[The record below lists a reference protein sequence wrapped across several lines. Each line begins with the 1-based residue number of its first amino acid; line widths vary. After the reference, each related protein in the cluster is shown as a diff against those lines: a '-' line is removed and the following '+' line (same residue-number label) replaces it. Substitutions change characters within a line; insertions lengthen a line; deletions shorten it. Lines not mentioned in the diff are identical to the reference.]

1 MSATRQHQTRA
12 ADPASL
18 ALMRT
23 IDAMSEQAIRFLA
36 PGRVEAMARQF
47 LSHVVKLARPED
59 YSRLHADTMMF
70 AVDVALCV
78 PSASGATAFDRL
90 ARGRTD
96 LNAVERTAI
105 TALRRGRHCLA
116 RVDGTTDRGEWRLH
130 DLASHAT
137 ITLPQAALP
146 ARPEHV
152 VGVTILARIAA
163 MGDGTHVLAGP
174 PTPLDDA
181 ALAVARGFIRSGAA
195 TLANTLRCAEAVYR
209 HVLRHGTLQIPGLSA
224 SSEDTAT
231 PPPAA
236 APEPQ
241 PIDRIAEAWAL
252 LGENAEPA
260 ASELQ
265 EVREMAVQ
273 SHVLYAL
280 RSAVAMRE
288 ARRSRLSDSYARMA
302 RVMIETMSLR
312 AATGSASNPLDGV
325 AAALDALIA
334 QRHAPQAVRTLF
346 DSLRLGVRAA
356 PASGT
361 APDDAGFER
370 LVQRI
375 RALRAKTVE
384 HGCTEAEALAAAEKV
399 AELLDRHGLSLSEI
413 DLRRQRCEGI
423 GIATD
428 RRRRAPIDDCVGT
441 IGAFFDCRVWVETSP
456 TGTLHY
462 VFFGLPGDVQAA
474 EYLYEMVERAFESET
489 EKFRAGTFYQ
499 DTPTSH
505 RRSATN
511 SFQIGM
517 ARGICAKLDTL
528 RQAREVVMRD
538 GSGRELVPI
547 KEALINADLAK
558 LGLSF
563 RTVNRPGRR
572 SVISDAY
579 DAGQEAGQR
588 FEYRAGLSHAA
599 AA

>member
-1 MSATRQHQTRA
+1 MQTM
-12 ADPASL
+12 D
-18 ALMRT
+18 AL
-23 IDAMSEQAIRFLA
+23 SEEACRFLA
-36 PGRVEAMARQF
+36 PGRIEATVRQF
-47 LSHVVKLARPED
+47 LSQIATPPKPED
-59 YSRLHADTMMF
+59 YSRLHEEAMMY

-90 ARGRTD
+90 ARSRTD
-96 LNAVERTAI
+96 LSAVERIAI

-116 RVDGTTDRGEWRLH
+116 RVDGTTDSGEWRLH

-137 ITLPQAALP
+137 IVLPQSALP
-146 ARPEHV
+146 PRI

-174 PTPLDDA
+174 PTLLNDA
-181 ALAVARGFIRSGAA
+181 ALAVARNYIRSGSA
-195 TLANTLRCAEAVYR
+195 TLANTLRGAEAVYR
-209 HVLRHGTLQIPGLSA
+209 HVLRHGTLEVSGKHMP
-224 SSEDTAT
+224 SEDTAA
-231 PPPAA
+231 PPPPPRPK
-236 APEPQ
+236 PEPQ

-252 LGENAEPA
+252 LGENGKPPE
-260 ASELQ
+260 SELQ

-280 RSAVAMRE
+280 RSAVSMRE
-288 ARRSRLSDSYARMA
+288 ARRGREADGYARMA

-312 AATGSASNPLDGV
+312 AASGSASNPLHGV

-334 QRHAPQAVRTLF
+334 QRSAPPAVRILF
-346 DSLRLGVRAA
+346 DTLCLGVRAT
-356 PASGT
+356 PAAGA

-375 RALRAKTVE
+375 RGLRAKTVE

-441 IGAFFDCRVWVETSP
+441 IGAFFDCRAWVETSP
-456 TGTLHY
+456 EGTLHY

-474 EYLYEMVERAFESET
+474 EYLYEMVDRVFDSET
-489 EKFRAGTFYQ
+489 ENFRAGTFYQ
-499 DTPTSH
+499 EAASGQ

-511 SFQIGM
+511 SFQLGL
-517 ARGICAKLDTL
+517 ARGISAKLNTL
-528 RQAREVVMRD
+528 RQAREAVMRN
-538 GSGRELVPI
+538 GSGHELVPI
-547 KEALINADLAK
+547 KEGLINAELAK

-563 RTVNRPGRR
+563 RSVNRPARR
-572 SVISDAY
+572 SVMTDAY
-579 DAGQEAGQR
+579 DAGAEAGQR
-588 FEYRAGLSHAA
+588 FDYRPGVTHADA
-599 AA
+599 A